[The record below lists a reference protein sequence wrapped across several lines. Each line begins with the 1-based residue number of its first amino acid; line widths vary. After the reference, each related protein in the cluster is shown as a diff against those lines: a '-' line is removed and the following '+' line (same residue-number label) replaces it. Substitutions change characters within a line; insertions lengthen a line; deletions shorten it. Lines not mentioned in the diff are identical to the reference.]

1 MSLIPSPSANSNR
14 EVLLF
19 SYTGNNKDVE
29 SRLRRYTDWLDTER
43 LHWWQ
48 PDLAEYRDY
57 LLDEGLAPV
66 SVAAHLSTL
75 RGQYQRIIRN
85 RDVFYALFPP
95 IDVSLNTTEQAVLLT
110 ARSTG
115 VNEII
120 ARLINAIHESAAPVE
135 VITEQDIPD
144 SRFVRL
150 SKAQARRLLLAPG
163 MDTIKGIRDTTIIAT
178 MLCTGIRE
186 EELTRLEVGDEDQTL
201 SEYPA
206 LWVRRGKGAKARL
219 IPYGQQD
226 WARQLIRYWL
236 DAIEIE
242 QGPIFRAVR
251 KNGVIGDDKL
261 TTRAVQ
267 YILKSYPIPIHGT
280 LTEVTPHDLR
290 RTYARRQFEA
300 GMDLTAIQQNLG
312 HSSLDT
318 TLRYIGALD
327 VSMRLGR
334 QAYNIDLDDLVP
346 RIGE

>member
-1 MSLIPSPSANSNR
+1 MSLIPSLSANSNR
-14 EVLLF
+14 AVLLF

-43 LHWWQ
+43 LNWWQ

-57 LLDEGLAPV
+57 LLDEGLAPA
-66 SVAAHLSTL
+66 SIAAHLSTL
-75 RGQYQRIIRN
+75 RGQYQRIIRD
-85 RDVFYALFPP
+85 RARFYNLLPP
-95 IDVSLNTTEQAVLLT
+95 IDGRFSQAEQAAMLT
-110 ARSTG
+110 ARAAM

-120 ARLINAIHESAAPVE
+120 ARLINAIHQSAAPVE
-135 VITEQDIPD
+135 IVTEQDTPD
-144 SRFVRL
+144 SRFIRL

-163 MDTIKGIRDTTIIAT
+163 MATVKGVRDTTIIAT

-186 EELTRLEVGDEDQTL
+186 EELARLEVGDEDQTL
-201 SEYPA
+201 SDYPA

-219 IPYGQQD
+219 IPYGEQD
-226 WARQLIRYWL
+226 WARRLIGYWL
-236 DAIEIE
+236 DTGGIER
-242 QGPIFRAVR
+242 GPIFRSVR
-251 KNGVIGDDKL
+251 KNGAVGEGRL

-267 YILKSYPIPIHGT
+267 YILKSYPIPIHGV

-334 QAYNIDLDDLVP
+334 QVYNIDLDDL
-346 RIGE
+346 IG

>member
-1 MSLIPSPSANSNR
+1 MSLIPSLSASSNR
-14 EVLLF
+14 AVLLF

-43 LHWWQ
+43 LSWWQ

-57 LLDEGLAPV
+57 LLDEGLAPS

-85 RDVFYALFPP
+85 RALFYDLLPP
-95 IDVSLNTTEQAVLLT
+95 IDERLSEVEQATLLT
-110 ARSTG
+110 ARSAM
-115 VNEII
+115 VNEMI
-120 ARLINAIHESAAPVE
+120 ARLINAVHRSAAPVE
-135 VITEQDIPD
+135 TITAQDTPD
-144 SRFVRL
+144 SRFIRL
-150 SKAQARRLLLAPG
+150 SKAQAARLIHAPG
-163 MDTIKGIRDTTIIAT
+163 TDTVKGIRDTAIIAT

-186 EELTRLEVGDEDQTL
+186 EELVRLQEGDHDQEL
-201 SEYPA
+201 SGYPA

-219 IPYGQQD
+219 IPYGEQG
-226 WARQLIRYWL
+226 WARQFIDYWL
-236 DAIEIE
+236 DIAGIAH
-242 QGPIFRAVR
+242 GPIFRQVR
-251 KNGVIGDDKL
+251 KGGAIGDGQL

-267 YILKSYPIPIHGT
+267 YILKSYPIPVHGQ

-334 QAYNIDLDDLVP
+334 LVYNIDLDDL
-346 RIGE
+346 IG